1 MSAKKNPSPRPPRP
15 PRIGVVLGSDSDLE
29 AMRPCL
35 ATLEEFGVPY
45 ELRVISAHRTP
56 DEAHQFAAA
65 AADRGL
71 GVIIAAAGGAAHLA
85 GVLAGLTTLPVIGV
99 PIQTSALSGLDSLL
113 STDQMPSGVPVATV
127 AIGKSGA
134 TNAAVLAVQM
144 LAIADPALRAKLV
157 QYKAGLADRVVQA
170 DRKVR
175 GDHA

>member
-1 MSAKKNPSPRPPRP
+1 
-15 PRIGVVLGSDSDLE
+15 
-29 AMRPCL
+29 MRPCL
-35 ATLEEFGVPY
+35 ATLEEFGIPY

-113 STDQMPSGVPVATV
+113 STVQMPAGVPVATV

-134 TNAAVLAVQM
+134 TNAAVLAVQI

-175 GDHA
+175 NDHA

>member
-1 MSAKKNPSPRPPRP
+1 
-15 PRIGVVLGSDSDLE
+15 
-29 AMRPCL
+29 
-35 ATLEEFGVPY
+35 
-45 ELRVISAHRTP
+45 
-56 DEAHQFAAA
+56 
-65 AADRGL
+65 
-71 GVIIAAAGGAAHLA
+71 VIIAAAGGAAHLA

-113 STDQMPSGVPVATV
+113 STVQMPSGVPVATV

-157 QYKAGLADRVVQA
+157 QYKAGLADRVTQA

-175 GDHA
+175 NDHA